1 MRNKVIL
8 IIICLILSAV
18 FTGTGMGFTREGIGF
33 PVFAADSGDTE
44 IGYGMKPLKDKL
56 AAMTI
61 GDIEKNAG
69 RFGDMG
75 SHWSR
80 IPVGKLSG
88 LGIISGTA
96 EGDFLPESTLKTD
109 QFIKMLVAAMGF
121 KPGTGKPYWAQTY
134 IDVARQYALTGNDGL
149 NNFAEPISR
158 ERMAK
163 ILVRAILLV
172 EAAPDSKY
180 DQYIA
185 GKIFDYPSISDDC
198 KQSVIDAYNF
208 GLVTGSNGKFSPK
221 ATMTRAEAAAVII
234 RFLDNN
240 ARKPLRPGPDEI
252 LTISD
257 NTGKLIEMYPGAVRE
272 YFDVAKAMQTA
283 IPKAKGF
290 VDFGFNTED
299 GRVFAGLYKDE
310 PSYKENILNVVGGW
324 AITPET
330 SDNADNP
337 YASVYLLTIY
347 NDELYK
353 NLFSDYSHE
362 IIKAIFGKETA
373 KAIALHDKYM
383 DLRNNSLIRI
393 WEETMLNT
401 RRTGVFR
408 DGQGF
413 SFFSSILNK
422 K

>member
-240 ARKPLRPGPDEI
+240 ARKPLRPSVEEVIKDKDSKG
-252 LTISD
+252 
-257 NTGKLIEMYPGAVRE
+257 NWQEMYPGITRE
-272 YFDVAKAMQTA
+272 YFYVAKAMQTA
-283 IPKAKGF
+283 ILKAKGY
-290 VDFGFNTED
+290 VVFGFNTYD
-299 GRVFAGLYKDE
+299 GHCFASLYKNESSFNED
-310 PSYKENILNVVGGW
+310 ILSMIGTW
-324 AITPET
+324 DITPET
-330 SDNADNP
+330 PENEANP
-337 YASVYLLTIY
+337 YSTVYCLTVY
-347 NDELYK
+347 NDKLYES
-353 NLFSDYSHE
+353 LFVEYSHE
-362 IIKAIFGKETA
+362 ILKTIFEKDADKAIY
-373 KAIALHDKYM
+373 IHDKYM
-383 DLRNNSLIRI
+383 KLRNGSVNRI
-393 WEETMLNT
+393 WEETRLNK
-401 RRTGVFR
+401 RKTGAFR
-408 DGQGF
+408 DNTGF
-413 SFFSSILNK
+413 SFSASVLGK